1 MADEK
6 TETHETPDGGT
17 ETTKTSHSESRG
29 EDGGNVETTE
39 KTTTSTE
46 ASEI

>member
-17 ETTKTSHSESRG
+17 ETTKTSHSES
-29 EDGGNVETTE
+29 GGGSSETTE
-39 KTTTSTE
+39 TTKTKQE
-46 ASEI
+46 

>member
-17 ETTKTSHSESRG
+17 ETTKTSHSESG
-29 EDGGNVETTE
+29 DGSSTTTETTKTVETKQE
-39 KTTTSTE
+39 
-46 ASEI
+46 

>member
-17 ETTKTSHSESRG
+17 QTTKTSHSESG
-29 EDGGNVETTE
+29 DGSSTTTETTKTVETKQE
-39 KTTTSTE
+39 
-46 ASEI
+46 

>member
-17 ETTKTSHSESRG
+17 QTTKTSHSESG
-29 EDGGNVETTE
+29 DGS
-39 KTTTSTE
+39 TTTSETTKTVE
-46 ASEI
+46 TKQE

>member
-17 ETTKTSHSESRG
+17 ETTKTSHSEG
-29 EDGGNVETTE
+29 GDGSSTTSEMTKTVETKQE
-39 KTTTSTE
+39 
-46 ASEI
+46 

>member
-17 ETTKTSHSESRG
+17 QTTKTSHSESD
-29 EDGGNVETTE
+29 DGSSTTTETTKTVET
-39 KTTTSTE
+39 K
-46 ASEI
+46 

>member
-17 ETTKTSHSESRG
+17 ETTKTSHSESG
-29 EDGGNVETTE
+29 DGSSETTE
-39 KTTTSTE
+39 TTKTVETRQE
-46 ASEI
+46 

>member
-17 ETTKTSHSESRG
+17 QTTKSRHSESD
-29 EDGGNVETTE
+29 DGSSETTE
-39 KTTTSTE
+39 TTTETKQS
-46 ASEI
+46 